1 MWKKKLEFI
10 NVLSNEFKKNNY
22 RVLQGESDTDT
33 LTVSET
39 LATKRKNE
47 AAVTQNNIEMGN
59 KTIKYYNQMNHFV
72 EKRLRNR
79 YTELSLLR

>member
-1 MWKKKLEFI
+1 M
-10 NVLSNEFKKNNY
+10 LSNEFKKNNY
-22 RVLQGESDTDT
+22 RVLQGESDGDT

-39 LATKRKNE
+39 LATKRRHE

-72 EKRLRNR
+72 EKRNR

>member
-1 MWKKKLEFI
+1 MWKNKLEFI

-22 RVLQGESDTDT
+22 RVLQGESDADT

-39 LATKRKNE
+39 LATKRKHE

-59 KTIKYYNQMNHFV
+59 KIIKYYNQMNHFV

-79 YTELSLLR
+79 YTELILLR

>member
-1 MWKKKLEFI
+1 M
-10 NVLSNEFKKNNY
+10 LSNEFKKNNY
-22 RVLQGESDTDT
+22 RVLQGESDADT

-39 LATKRKNE
+39 LATKRKHE

-79 YTELSLLR
+79 YTELILLR

>member
-1 MWKKKLEFI
+1 M
-10 NVLSNEFKKNNY
+10 LSNEFKKNNY

-39 LATKRKNE
+39 LAIKRKHE

-59 KTIKYYNQMNHFV
+59 KIIKYYNQMNHFV

-79 YTELSLLR
+79 YTELILLR

>member
-1 MWKKKLEFI
+1 MWKNKLEFF

-22 RVLQGESDTDT
+22 RVLQGESDADT

-39 LATKRKNE
+39 LATKRKHE

-59 KTIKYYNQMNHFV
+59 KTIKY
-72 EKRLRNR
+72 
-79 YTELSLLR
+79 

>member
-1 MWKKKLEFI
+1 MWKNKLEFF

-22 RVLQGESDTDT
+22 RVLQGESDADT

-39 LATKRKNE
+39 LATKRKHE

-59 KTIKYYNQMNHFV
+59 KIIKYYNQMNHFV

-79 YTELSLLR
+79 YTELILLR

>member
-1 MWKKKLEFI
+1 M
-10 NVLSNEFKKNNY
+10 LSNEFKKNNY
-22 RVLQGESDTDT
+22 RVLQGESDADT

-39 LATKRKNE
+39 LATKRKHE

-59 KTIKYYNQMNHFV
+59 KIIKYYNQMNHFV

-79 YTELSLLR
+79 YTELILLR